1 MTKWLLSISL
11 LAITLPVM
19 AEPDLSGIW
28 MLKGLA
34 REGELR
40 MTETALALQA
50 DYDLLVDDPSLY
62 CEPASTSRVWAN
74 PNVRIDF
81 DQQEDR
87 VLISYEFYDLRREV
101 PLGDESVLTDSPST
115 QNVDGTRFAKMG

>member
-1 MTKWLLSISL
+1 MKKLMLMAL
-11 LAITLPVM
+11 LAGSSGQAL

-40 MTETALALQA
+40 MTETGLALQA

-62 CEPASTSRVWAN
+62 CEPASTSGESECAHRVRPA
-74 PNVRIDF
+74 
-81 DQQEDR
+81 
-87 VLISYEFYDLRREV
+87 
-101 PLGDESVLTDSPST
+101 G
-115 QNVDGTRFAKMG
+115 